1 MHNDRNACA
10 CMRVCVQATV
20 VVWYRITGM
29 ARAASVRYEKALVE
43 EMYGDYFLIYMEEDA
58 GVLKNHLGR

>member
-1 MHNDRNACA
+1 
-10 CMRVCVQATV
+10 
-20 VVWYRITGM
+20 M

-43 EMYGDYFLIYMEEDA
+43 EMYGDYFLIYMEEDT